1 MSIAAPEP
9 VPTTATAASGA
20 STALGKPRWRAGT
33 LSYGRGGLSKLF
45 AWLLWGDFAWQM
57 KERAAVPVAQLM
69 LKQFGASDF
78 LLSLLV
84 GSLPSALGM
93 IIGPIVSVR
102 SDRHRSR
109 RGRRI
114 PFLIFSTPF
123 VVLGMAGLAFTPAIG
138 AWLDQTLG
146 AISPGAATCR
156 LLAFVAAWSLFELFT
171 VVANAVFGG
180 LINDTVPGSLIGR
193 FYGFFRAVSLVAGV
207 IFNYWII
214 GHAEEHF
221 SLIFLGIGILYGV
234 GFTLMCFAVKE
245 GDYPPPAPPAAGRI
259 AAMKG
264 YFKECFTNRFYL
276 WIFLAMTLGALA
288 SGPVNSFS
296 VLYARSI
303 GMDMA
308 AYGKL
313 LVATYVISF
322 AFSFMLGW
330 LADKFH
336 PLRLGLVTLA
346 LYAAAMLW
354 GGFAATDTTRFGIA
368 LVLHGVF
375 TGAFLTGTASLAQ
388 RLFPAAQFA
397 QFLSAQHIV
406 GAVGYMVMPPLVGL
420 ALDHSGH
427 VYRHTFTA
435 SGLLG
440 LLALGAFVMVHRLH
454 RRNEIATAAASV
466 PTP

>member
-1 MSIAAPEP
+1 MSVAAPEH
-9 VPTTATAASGA
+9 VRAAAPAAAKG
-20 STALGKPRWRAGT
+20 RWRAGT
-33 LSYGRGGLSKLF
+33 LAYGPASLSALF

-93 IIGPIVSVR
+93 IIGPIISVR

-114 PFLIFSTPF
+114 PFLLFSTPF

-146 AISPGAATCR
+146 GVSPGAATCR
-156 LLAFVAAWSLFELFT
+156 LLAFVAAWSLFEIFT
-171 VVANAVFGG
+171 IIANAVFGG
-180 LINDTVPGSLIGR
+180 LINDVVPGSLIGR

-221 SLIFLGIGILYGV
+221 SLVFLGIGILYGA

-245 GDYPPPAPPAAGRI
+245 GDYPPSPPRAGGRI
-259 AAMKG
+259 AAMRS

-276 WIFLAMTLGALA
+276 WIFLAMTLGSLA

-303 GMDMA
+303 GMDMG

-313 LVATYVISF
+313 LVATYIVSFVLSF
-322 AFSFMLGW
+322 ALGW

-336 PLRLGLVTLA
+336 PLRLGLVTLG
-346 LYAAAMLW
+346 LYAATMLW
-354 GGFAATDTTRFGIA
+354 GGFAATDTTTFGTA
-368 LVLHGVF
+368 LVLHGVL

-388 RLFPAAQFA
+388 RLFPAEQFA
-397 QFLSAQHIV
+397 QFLSASHIV
-406 GAVGYMVMPPLVGL
+406 GAVGYMILPPLVGL
-420 ALDHSGH
+420 VLDHTGH
-427 VYRHTFTA
+427 VYRYTFTA
-435 SGLLG
+435 SGVLG
-440 LLALGAFVMVHRLH
+440 VLALGSFVMVHRLQ
-454 RRNEIATAAASV
+454 RRGAAVS
-466 PTP
+466 TP